1 MIWIP
6 QTANA
11 SKLPDLFPDR
21 IEVPVP
27 ALLDANSFYDH
38 LRRDTEVYTAGCAG
52 HSLLFES
59 WLQQAPASAAGVR
72 FTGVHIPT
80 VNRFDFASLH
90 STTRQRTIFL
100 STELRDSWSAG
111 RIDYLPMSYSA
122 TWQWLSQQA
131 EFDVAL
137 VQVAPPDANGQ
148 CSLGVACDFTPAAW
162 PRSTRILAHVNPRM
176 PRTQGPSIP
185 WSRIHAAI
193 EHDGPLLEAPD
204 PAPDPVMELVAAR
217 IATLVPDRATLQLG
231 LGRLQSAVLRALR
244 GRRDLRLHTGMVSDG
259 LLGLI
264 ADGALASAP
273 DAVVA
278 GVALGSQALYD
289 AVAGRVQF
297 RDVGH
302 THDHGVLRAI
312 PRLTAINSA
321 LSVDLLG
328 QINGDFL
335 GGRQISGIGGLPD
348 FLRGARQA
356 PQGRGIIALPSVT
369 PKGQTRIVPVL
380 SAGPVSVARIDADC
394 IVTEHGIAD
403 LRYMDVHARA
413 RALIAIA
420 DPSHR
425 ESLERDWHEIAQR
438 L

>member
-1 MIWIP
+1 M
-6 QTANA
+6 
-11 SKLPDLFPDR
+11 
-21 IEVPVP
+21 P
-27 ALLDANSFYDH
+27 ALLDASSFYDH
-38 LRRDTEVYTAGCAG
+38 LQPGVEVYTAGCAG

-59 WLQQAPASAAGVR
+59 WLQQSPERCAGVR

-90 STTRQRTIFL
+90 PAARQRTIFL
-100 STELRDSWSAG
+100 SAELRDSWLAG
-111 RIDYLPMSYSA
+111 RVDYLPMSYSA
-122 TWQWLSQQA
+122 TYEWLSQVA
-131 EFDVAL
+131 VFDAAL
-137 VQVAPPDANGQ
+137 VQVAPPDENGE

-176 PRTQGPSIP
+176 PRTHGPSIP
-185 WSRIHAAI
+185 WSRIHAAV
-193 EHDGPLLEAPD
+193 EHDCPLLEAPD
-204 PAPDPVMELVAAR
+204 PAPDPAMALVAAR

-264 ADGALASAP
+264 EDGALAETT

-297 RDVGH
+297 REVGH

-312 PRLTAINSA
+312 PRLTAINSG

-328 QINGDFL
+328 QVNGDFL
-335 GGRQISGIGGLPD
+335 GGQQISGIGGLPD

-356 PQGRGIIALPSVT
+356 PQGRGIIALPSIT
-369 PKGQTRIVPVL
+369 PKGQTRIVPIL
-380 SAGPVSVARIDADC
+380 PAGPVSVARIDADC

-403 LRYMDVHARA
+403 LRHLDVHARA
-413 RALIAIA
+413 RAIIAIA
-420 DPSHR
+420 DPAHR
-425 ESLERDWHEIAQR
+425 EPLEREWREIAQR